1 MVRAPVASLAPVKS
15 RTAPVALVASF
26 VLAACSSPSP
36 AAPAPVCPAAAPAP
50 VVSAPPVPARKV
62 NVDEVVKE
70 LVAAYNAR
78 EPKRSFAL
86 MNAPMQSAL
95 PLDKEPAWIDGML
108 SKGALVE
115 TRRVGDE
122 GPAHGIYEVRAERGA
137 FRLEAHLDADGKIS
151 GLQVKELVVPPAV
164 PLSTL
169 PLALPF
175 KGEWLVLW
183 GGDTLT
189 LNAHVNNPSQRR
201 AADLVKVDAEGK
213 DRKGE
218 GKKNSDYLCFGA
230 EILAAADGT
239 VIGAVDG
246 VADNEPGQMNPYF
259 VPGNSVTLAHE
270 GGVHSMYGHLQL
282 HTLKVR
288 EGAKVKRGTVLGL
301 CGNSGNSSQP
311 HLHFQLQDGPRLES
325 SWGVE
330 ASFPEV
336 RLTRDGKTKQASG
349 YTFLKND
356 RIAPPR

>member
-1 MVRAPVASLAPVKS
+1 MKIC
-15 RTAPVALVASF
+15 TAPVALLASF
-26 VLAACSSPSP
+26 ALAACSSPPP
-36 AAPAPVCPAAAPAP
+36 AAPAPACPTAAPAL
-50 VVSAPPVPARKV
+50 VVAAPPAPARTV
-62 NVDEVVKE
+62 NVDDVVKE

-78 EPKRSFAL
+78 APKRSFAL
-86 MNAPMQSAL
+86 MNAPMQTAL
-95 PLDKEPAWIDGML
+95 PLDKGPAWIDGML

-115 TRRVGDE
+115 TRRVGGD
-122 GPAHGIYEVRAERGA
+122 GPAHGVYEVRAERGA
-137 FRLEAHLDADGKIS
+137 FRFEAHLDADGKIGS
-151 GLQVKELVVPPAV
+151 LEVKELVVPPAV
-164 PLSTL
+164 ALSTL
-169 PLALPF
+169 PITLPF
-175 KGEWLVLW
+175 KGEWLVRW
-183 GGDTLT
+183 GGDTLA

-213 DRKGE
+213 DRKGD

-230 EILAAADGT
+230 EILAAADGA
-239 VIGAVDG
+239 VISAVDG
-246 VADNEPGQMNPYF
+246 AADNEPGQMNPYF
-259 VPGNSVTLAHE
+259 ATGNSVTLAHE
-270 GGVHSMYGHLQL
+270 GGVHSMYGHLQI
-282 HTLKVR
+282 HSLKVR

-330 ASFPEV
+330 ASFSEV

>member
-1 MVRAPVASLAPVKS
+1 MKS
-15 RTAPVALVASF
+15 RTASAALVSL
-26 VLAACSSPSP
+26 LALLSSACSSPPPVVATP
-36 AAPAPVCPAAAPAP
+36 ACPSAAPAP
-50 VVSAPPVPARKV
+50 VVITPPPARST
-62 NVDEVVKE
+62 NVDDVVKE

-86 MNAPMQSAL
+86 MNAPMQTAL

-108 SKGALVE
+108 SKGPLVE
-115 TRRVGDE
+115 TRRVGGE
-122 GPAHGIYEVRAERGA
+122 GAAHGVYEVRAERGA
-137 FRLEAHLDADGKIS
+137 FRLEAHLDGDGKIG

-164 PLSTL
+164 ALSTL
-169 PLALPF
+169 PIALPF
-175 KGEWLVLW
+175 KGEWLVMW
-183 GGDTLT
+183 GGDTLS

-213 DRKGE
+213 DRKGD

-230 EILAAADGT
+230 EILAVADGT
-239 VIGAVDG
+239 VVSAVDG

-259 VPGNSVTLAHE
+259 VPGNAVTLAHE
-270 GGVHSMYGHLQL
+270 GGVHSMYGHLQI
-282 HTLKVR
+282 HSLKVR
-288 EGAKVKRGTVLGL
+288 EGAKVKRGAVLGL

-311 HLHFQLQDGPRLES
+311 HLHFQLQDGPRMDA

-330 ASFPEV
+330 ASFAEV